1 MRQAPPSLR
10 TARRTRSRELSNC
23 ANGMICNTG
32 TADRFLNSTPIDLP
46 TGPAGS
52 QLLTKPLKSKQF
64 IATAAASCP
73 LLSRNRPFN
82 RKVRCA
88 EATGGARPMLR
99 GSGARYGRW
108 RGSFPGSGC
117 RRFCRRAATWSQ
129 CWNSPHPRPS
139 RLVAE
144 IDNLSRGLLLPGGRA
159 RTAHVAD
166 ACGQWAGSW
175 STTVGPPIMRSQNHE
190 PVRHRFVEDPPDP
203 GRG

>member
-10 TARRTRSRELSNC
+10 TARRTRSRELNNC
-23 ANGMICNTG
+23 TNGMICNTG

-46 TGPAGS
+46 AGPAGS
-52 QLLTKPLKSKQF
+52 QLLPKPLKSKQF

-108 RGSFPGSGC
+108 RGSFPASVC
-117 RRFCRRAATWSQ
+117 HRFCRRAATCSQ
-129 CWNSPHPRPS
+129 CWKSSHPRPS
-139 RLVAE
+139 RL
-144 IDNLSRGLLLPGGRA
+144 SRRSIISRVGTSCPAAGRA
-159 RTAHVAD
+159 PRTSPMRVD
-166 ACGQWAGSW
+166 SGPE
-175 STTVGPPIMRSQNHE
+175 VGLRRL
-190 PVRHRFVEDPPDP
+190 VRPS
-203 GRG
+203 